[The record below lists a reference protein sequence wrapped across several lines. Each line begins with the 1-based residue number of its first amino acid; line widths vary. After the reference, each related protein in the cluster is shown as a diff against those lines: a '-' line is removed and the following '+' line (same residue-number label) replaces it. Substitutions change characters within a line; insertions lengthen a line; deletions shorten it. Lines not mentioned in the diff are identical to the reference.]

1 MRSLLLFLA
10 VAGLHA
16 VEALALSR
24 TGTLLTSPSIT
35 ANGIS
40 AGGKALAWADVAVV
54 TLATTPAIA
63 ISDGVVTRQGE
74 ILRGLPSELDKG
86 ILRCS
91 SDLAGSRQLPVDSL
105 SMIILGPLDFAALPM
120 LLAGQPGA
128 VLSNGERVAGTLSFL
143 NAEAVGLDTGR
154 RVAQVPR
161 GRIAA
166 VVLRPLQPV
175 AAGCTWLQL
184 ASGDRVLAGGA
195 IAVMPEAVV
204 AAWRDGPGCQLLA
217 QRIPRRATATDQLAA
232 ALSVRP
238 GVGFPALVGGLA
250 TPDGVRLPARGEIAW
265 DATGHHQLIA
275 WAACPAGAQATVAS
289 VALDGKVAWEQT
301 LQPGAS
307 AIAVTV
313 PLGGAGEVALRAG
326 PGADGETS
334 MRQIVWGMPML
345 LK

>member
-1 MRSLLLFLA
+1 MRSLLLVLA

-16 VEALALSR
+16 VETLAWGR
-24 TGTLLTSPSIT
+24 TGTVLPSASIT
-35 ANGIS
+35 ANGVS
-40 AGGKALAWADVAVV
+40 AGGKTLAWADVAVV
-54 TLATTPAIA
+54 ALATAPANA
-63 ISDGVVTRQGE
+63 ISGGVVTRQGE
-74 ILRGLPSELDKG
+74 ILRGLPSELNKG
-86 ILRCS
+86 VLRCS
-91 SDLAGSRQLPVDSL
+91 SDLVGSRQLPVESL
-105 SMIILGPLDFAALPM
+105 AAIILGPLDLASLPA
-120 LLAGQPGA
+120 LLAGEAGA

-166 VVLRPLQPV
+166 VVLRPLEPA

-195 IAVMPEAVV
+195 IAVTPEAVV

-217 QRIPRRATATDQLAA
+217 QLTPRRASVTDRQAA
-232 ALSVRP
+232 VLPVRP
-238 GVGFPALVGGLA
+238 GMGFPALVGGLA
-250 TPDGVRLPARGEIAW
+250 TPNGVSLLARGEIAW
-265 DATGHHQLIA
+265 GTAGHHQLIA
-275 WAACPAGAQATVAS
+275 WAACPAGAEATVAS
-289 VALDGKVAWEQT
+289 VTLDGKVAWEQT

-307 AIAVTV
+307 AVAVTV

-326 PGADGETS
+326 PGADGETG
-334 MRQIVWGMPML
+334 MRQVVWGMPML